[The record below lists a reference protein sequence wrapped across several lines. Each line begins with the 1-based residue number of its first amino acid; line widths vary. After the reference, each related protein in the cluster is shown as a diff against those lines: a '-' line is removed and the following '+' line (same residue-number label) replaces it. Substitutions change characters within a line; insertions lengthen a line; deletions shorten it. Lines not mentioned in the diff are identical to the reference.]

1 VLQPSSANGTLE
13 LPDEFFEISS
23 DEIKRMQT
31 ERYVIFR
38 QIPAILERTV
48 ALTAHNIMYFVS
60 YSDVRTV
67 AMTAYNIMY
76 FGSYSNV
83 P

>member
-1 VLQPSSANGTLE
+1 MLQPSSANETLE

-38 QIPAILERTV
+38 QIPAIFE
-48 ALTAHNIMYFVS
+48 
-60 YSDVRTV
+60 RTV
-67 AMTAYNIMY
+67 AMTAYNIMLD
-76 FGSYSNV
+76 F
-83 P
+83 